1 MMKSFLLFIEKYKR
15 YATERPRG
23 SWLKS
28 IVIATMLGTATIF
41 GFNATAQ
48 IATHV
53 GGVEQSKGTYV
64 FRDLAQTF
72 SIDEGS
78 KKLQVAPVNT
88 KGDTVGYN
96 SIRVNIYDYFDEKT
110 TKWWVAGVTG
120 SDDGLREWVALA
132 KLGDNEAKPLRIYD
146 SKVVKYVKSLLNDAR
161 NLTGAEVA
169 TKSVKS
175 IK

>member
-1 MMKSFLLFIEKYKR
+1 MIKSFLPFIEKYRR

-28 IVIATMLGTATIF
+28 IVTATMLGIATIF

-48 IATHV
+48 TATPV
-53 GGVEQSKGTYV
+53 AGAQSTTTIFFK
-64 FRDLAQTF
+64 DLVQTF

-78 KKLQVAPVNT
+78 KKLTFAPANT
-88 KGDTVGYN
+88 KSDTIGFNVIFCN
-96 SIRVNIYDYFDEKT
+96 LYDYFDEKT

-132 KLGDNEAKPLRIYD
+132 KLGDNEAKPILIYD
-146 SKVVKYVKSLLNDAR
+146 TKVVKYVKSLLNDPR
-161 NLTGAEVA
+161 NLTVAEF
-169 TKSVKS
+169 TKAVKT